1 MVLFIAVI
9 FHENYLIDASYNLHS
24 LEISASALNRFK
36 NKLAIDYHVY
46 LEYTSCTELLLLTIR
61 IISVQIIIWPY

>member
-36 NKLAIDYHVY
+36 NKLTIDYHVY
-46 LEYTSCTELLLLTIR
+46 LEYTS
-61 IISVQIIIWPY
+61 